1 MYDEQADSGI
11 DYPIIYAPSF
21 IIMWGLALGLGL
33 FSGGLLAFALVAG
46 MLLVLIH
53 HEHAHLKEIRKRD
66 IKINFVK
73 FNWLGGIISSDI
85 IYANDAVPI
94 YLAGVV
100 NTGMYTGLTVICFA
114 MITLMR
120 HYNLI
125 LGVNFANNPY
135 LNFLNSSLLFTS
147 ILLFSNI
154 IPGSIKIN
162 GIGTIMTDGWAAYLY
177 CELRDELWN
186 DGKCMAIECGGENV

>member
-11 DYPIIYAPSF
+11 DYPIIYAHSF
-21 IIMWGLALGLGL
+21 LIMWGLALGIGL
-33 FSGGLLAFALVAG
+33 YAGGLLSFALVAF
-46 MLLVLIH
+46 MILVLIH
-53 HEHAHLKEIRKRD
+53 HEHAHLKEIRKRG
-66 IKINFVK
+66 IKVNYVK
-73 FNWLGGIISSDI
+73 FNWLGGIINSDI
-85 IYANDAVPI
+85 NYPSDAVPI
-94 YLAGVV
+94 HLAGLV
-100 NTGMYTGLTVICFA
+100 NTGIYTFISMISLIVI
-114 MITLMR
+114 I
-120 HYNLI
+120 I
-125 LGVNFANNPY
+125 LGRDYLTGFNFANNPY

-147 ILLFSNI
+147 ILFFSNI